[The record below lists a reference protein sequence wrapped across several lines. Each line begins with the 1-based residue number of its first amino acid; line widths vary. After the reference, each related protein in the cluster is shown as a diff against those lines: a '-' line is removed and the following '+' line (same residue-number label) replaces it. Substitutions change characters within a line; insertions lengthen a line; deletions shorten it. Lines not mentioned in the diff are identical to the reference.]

1 MRKRAW
7 LAKDKRVT
15 IFIRVP
21 CSTFEKSK
29 DKKCGFF
36 KTSSKICV
44 ATEKHPGAFPCEM
57 AQKREAE

>member
-36 KTSSKICV
+36 KTSSKIRV
-44 ATEKHPGAFPCEM
+44 AQSCN
-57 AQKREAE
+57 